1 MLQKLIIFVFLFVF
15 VPIMAFD
22 QDGTAKI
29 KKIEKQIKSFEED
42 LLTFENFSKNF
53 LSEAKDKGLLIED
66 ALLLKLLAFDI
77 TLLDL
82 SFKISITKGVLESL
96 KGSIPSGLIELQMD
110 LLNTAKKPP
119 MEFIKD
125 MLSIIKDG
133 INSLKKE
140 KDLIENWQ
148 FLKQPR
154 NLNR

>member
-1 MLQKLIIFVFLFVF
+1 MLQKLMIFVFLFISIIVF
-15 VPIMAFD
+15 S
-22 QDGTAKI
+22 QDNTAEI
-29 KKIEKQIKSFEED
+29 KKIEKQIKFFEED
-42 LLTFENFSKNF
+42 LLIFEKFSENF

-77 TLLDL
+77 SLLDL

-96 KGSIPSGLIELQMD
+96 NGSIPSGLIELQMD

-140 KDLIENWQ
+140 KDLIENSQ